1 MHAKTAKAHKEK
13 TEMQQSAVP
22 AATSLSIFFADRT
35 VLTCRHDSPHMHVK
49 TAKAHKE
56 KTEMQQSAVPA
67 AVPPRGSV
75 TSQVSPFSC

>member
-1 MHAKTAKAHKEK
+1 MHA
-13 TEMQQSAVP
+13 
-22 AATSLSIFFADRT
+22 
-35 VLTCRHDSPHMHVK
+35 K